1 MYERSIFFLEVELE
15 VTQEVIHFTLHF
27 IISFDILKVCKIYLF
42 KNENTYLTQED
53 DKTFN
58 ILCLIFLI
66 LKMRIIPH
74 HVNKMLLIIS
84 TP

>member
-42 KNENTYLTQED
+42 KNEHLFDTGG
-53 DKTFN
+53 
-58 ILCLIFLI
+58 
-66 LKMRIIPH
+66 
-74 HVNKMLLIIS
+74 
-84 TP
+84 